1 MMPRLERSAWW
12 GLSIL
17 TTVVV
22 ATFLLPLILPFGPT
36 DVDFDSILVGP
47 YGRHLLGTDVR
58 GMDIL
63 ARTLAAPK
71 VDLVVALVSTTLA
84 VVVGVPLGTIAGM
97 FENRGRLGSAVAQVI
112 MRTMDVLQAIPVFV
126 FALAVVA
133 ALGGGLTNVILAMG
147 FVNAPVF
154 VRLIR
159 AEMLQWRDASFVEAA
174 RLAGWSPMQIAFR
187 HLLPNA
193 LSASV
198 AQASVILGFSILLT
212 AGLSFVG
219 AGVRPPT
226 AEWGVMISEG
236 AKYLAT
242 GEWWL
247 AVFPGIAMGL
257 TVLGFSLVGE
267 GLRNLVH
274 EGRLRLRL
282 RGSGVAEK
290 ILAAELA

>member
-1 MMPRLERSAWW
+1 MIRGMERSALW
-12 GLSIL
+12 GIAIL
-17 TTVVV
+17 VGVVGTTFV
-22 ATFLLPLILPFGPT
+22 LPLFLPYGPT
-36 DVDFDSILVGP
+36 DVDFDSILSTP
-47 YGRHLLGTDVR
+47 SAAHLLGTDVR

-63 ARTLAAPK
+63 ARTLAAPR
-71 VDLVVALVSTTLA
+71 VDLAVALSSTALA
-84 VVVGVPLGTIAGM
+84 VVTGVPLGTIAGM
-97 FENRGRLGSAVAQVI
+97 FENRGRVGSGIAQLI

-159 AEMLQWRDASFVEAA
+159 AEMLLWRDAAFVEAA
-174 RLAGWSPMQIAFR
+174 RVAGWSPIRIAFR

-247 AVFPGIAMGL
+247 AVFPGIAMGV
-257 TVLGFSLVGE
+257 TVLGFSLLGE
-267 GLRNLVH
+267 SLRRVVH
-274 EGRLRLRL
+274 EGGLRLRVH
-282 RGSGVAEK
+282 SAAPTEK
-290 ILAAELA
+290 RLAAELS